1 MMNPPFPQFTL
12 ADPVSRALACAPI
25 DDEPETEEER
35 AAVREAD
42 AWFAQHPAGI
52 SHDEV
57 NRQFGI
63 E

>member
-1 MMNPPFPQFTL
+1 M
-12 ADPVSRALACAPI
+12 